1 MKNNDVQNC
10 LLNELFGQIQIMEIQ
25 FNIFVVIEDD
35 STQLAISVCKQ
46 QSVLMLKAKLEE
58 ILKVGIVFMDDM
70 PE

>member
-1 MKNNDVQNC
+1 
-10 LLNELFGQIQIMEIQ
+10 MEIQ